1 MGTHQDF
8 HITAVVHRW
17 KHRAKKAEATLARI
31 QEVIDQHEQDDLKH
45 PRGTTGRSAAYTTI
59 RSIMKEPTPPN
70 YR

>member
-1 MGTHQDF
+1 MGTHSDF

-17 KHRAKKAEATLARI
+17 KRRAKAAEEKLSRI
-31 QEVIDQHEQDDLKH
+31 ETVIKDFEDLDLGEDD
-45 PRGTTGRSAAYTTI
+45 GRRAGAVAFTVI